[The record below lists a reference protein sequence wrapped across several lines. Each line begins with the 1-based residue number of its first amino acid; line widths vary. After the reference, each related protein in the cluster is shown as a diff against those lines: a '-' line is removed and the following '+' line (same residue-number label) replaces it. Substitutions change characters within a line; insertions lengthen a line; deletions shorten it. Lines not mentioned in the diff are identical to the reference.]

1 MGEQDASGL
10 SAPGADAEHYD
21 NWPIAVL
28 DIISKRYY
36 EMVADTHTVGHL
48 IALASGFLALIWSE
62 VFGAMSVMYGVAMA
76 FDWVLGRQIAEQESC
91 FSAEKALKRTL
102 GKVTGYGLILLLF
115 IAERRVADELEFFVQ
130 GGVGA
135 TVAMGLY
142 LLDEFDSVET
152 NRLRLG
158 FNPIPLWTPLIGR
171 LRGAVRAVAPMGET
185 PHDEDEVWVEE
196 NDPER
201 R

>member
-1 MGEQDASGL
+1 MI
-10 SAPGADAEHYD
+10 AEAENYT
-21 NWPIAVL
+21 NWPEAV
-28 DIISKRYY
+28 IEIVQKRYY
-36 EMVADTHTVGHL
+36 EMVADTHTVGHV
-48 IALASGFLALIWSE
+48 LALLAGLVAFVWGEI
-62 VFGAMSVMYGVAMA
+62 FGAMSVMYGVAMV
-76 FDWVLGRQIAEQESC
+76 FDWVLGRRVAERNDD
-91 FSAEKALKRTL
+91 FSGEIALKRTL

-130 GGVGA
+130 GGIGA

-158 FNPIPLWTPLIGR
+158 FSPIPLWTPLIGR
-171 LRGAVRAVAPMGET
+171 LRGAVRAVAPKGT
-185 PHDEDEVWVEE
+185 LPHEEDEVWED
-196 NDPER
+196 DPER